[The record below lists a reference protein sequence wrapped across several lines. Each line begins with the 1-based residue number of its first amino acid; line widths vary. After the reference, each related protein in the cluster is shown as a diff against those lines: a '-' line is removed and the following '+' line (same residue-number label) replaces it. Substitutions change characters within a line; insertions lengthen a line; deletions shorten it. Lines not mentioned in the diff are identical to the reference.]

1 MGRSQD
7 GRWDRQC
14 KRAACGQVFTAHR
27 AKQVYCSRTCSDEDR
42 GNWAK
47 PVGGTHAVAGLE
59 MRVCPAPGCPL
70 EGKSFQPTRR
80 NQLACCRKCRDRLPE
95 QQVKI
100 REYDRSPERRMRAN
114 ELRRPSSPV
123 HNEKRVEAK
132 RISNRKVLLAR
143 YGLTPEEFDAKLEAQ
158 GGMCAVCG
166 KPPKPDGIRAASQ
179 LHQDHDHLTGLN
191 RDLLC
196 STCNYGLGQFK
207 DDPALLRA
215 AADYIDRHRA
225 RMLITST

>member
-1 MGRSQD
+1 MPLSQD
-7 GRWDRQC
+7 GRHERICARDGCDVKFNPKKISQEFCSQACSNKAFPGTGGRKATPGLEERTCAAPDCGVRFQPYRASQTTHSVKCYKKLPRVRERENSRHALPEVRDRKNEQ
-14 KRAACGQVFTAHR
+14 RRTDP
-27 AKQVYCSRTCSDEDR
+27 KQVAR
-42 GNWAK
+42 
-47 PVGGTHAVAGLE
+47 
-59 MRVCPAPGCPL
+59 
-70 EGKSFQPTRR
+70 
-80 NQLACCRKCRDRLPE
+80 
-95 QQVKI
+95 I
-100 REYDRSPERRMRAN
+100 RSY
-114 ELRRPSSPV
+114 
-123 HNEKRVEAK
+123 
-132 RISNRKVLLAR
+132 NRKVQLAR